1 MPWWSKQHSDATIER
16 SIAAFPSTMAADVRA
31 ALQVLPRALHE
42 PTADDSIEVWISGE
56 RLRIPYRVYFVQPDT
71 AGLEML
77 SPNQRQVLAALLT
90 RHHDGH
96 IRQRWVMEVL
106 PSPEPWVPSFVV
118 PLLGEY
124 VVEIARTVQQ
134 GVSQRHEA

>member
-1 MPWWSKQHSDATIER
+1 
-16 SIAAFPSTMAADVRA
+16 
-31 ALQVLPRALHE
+31 
-42 PTADDSIEVWISGE
+42 
-56 RLRIPYRVYFVQPDT
+56 
-71 AGLEML
+71 
-77 SPNQRQVLAALLT
+77 
-90 RHHDGH
+90 
-96 IRQRWVMEVL
+96 MEVL